1 MKKVKIKNEFERE
14 KKIEKGEKKLTFS
27 MLRKG

>member
-14 KKIEKGEKKLTFS
+14 KKIEKGKKNLTFS